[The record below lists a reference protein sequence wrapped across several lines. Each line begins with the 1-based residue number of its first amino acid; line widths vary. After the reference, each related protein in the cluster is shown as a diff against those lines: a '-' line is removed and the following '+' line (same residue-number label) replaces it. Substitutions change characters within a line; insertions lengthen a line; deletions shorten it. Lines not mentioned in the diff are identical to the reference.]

1 MIEAFRVTRSGLT
14 VVPLSDLGKAPRN
27 APTWIQVTGELE
39 GATKQLLLTDLHPDA
54 RDLLEAD
61 DLASGVT
68 RKGEFVLV
76 KASWAVLGPDLKCQE
91 AEFQLLLSDGIVFA
105 LVPKGFPIPG
115 DELIE
120 LTPKDLIRRSGLDA
134 VLWAFWDQLVQKA
147 LEQIRALERSVRD
160 FENKLIE
167 TQLLSREDQVR
178 LFNLGRSLTAIRLSM
193 LPMREQIGALYR
205 YDLEDNRE
213 LYPYFLDLQSNLDR
227 LAAYSGE
234 VREQIAGLLDV
245 NLSMENHR
253 QSLVTKRI
261 SAWAAIV
268 AVPTAITGFF
278 GQNIPFFGYG
288 TELGVLFSLGLISI
302 TSIALFIG
310 FKNRRWL

>member
-1 MIEAFRVTRSGLT
+1 MIEAFRITRSGLT
-14 VVPLSDLGKAPRN
+14 PVRLNDLGGVPRN

-39 GATKQLLLTDLHPDA
+39 YATKQLMLTDLHADA
-54 RDLLEAD
+54 RHLLETE
-61 DLASGVT
+61 DLDSGVT
-68 RKGEFVLV
+68 RRGSFVLM
-76 KASWAVLGPDLKCQE
+76 KSSWAGLDSDLSCRE
-91 AEFQLLLSDGIVFA
+91 AEFQLLLSDGLVFA
-105 LVPKGFPIPG
+105 LVPKNFPVKGG
-115 DELIE
+115 DLVELA
-120 LTPKDLIRRSGLDA
+120 PKELIRRSGLDA

-147 LEQIRALERSVRD
+147 QEQIRSLERSVRD

-178 LFNLGRSLTAIRLSM
+178 LFSLSRSLTAIRLSI

-253 QSLVTKRI
+253 QTLVTKRI

-310 FKNRRWL
+310 FKKRRWL

>member
-1 MIEAFRVTRSGLT
+1 MIEAFRITRSGLT
-14 VVPLSDLGKAPRN
+14 LVRLSELGGFPRN
-27 APTWIQVTGELE
+27 APTWIQASGELE
-39 GATKQLLLTDLHPDA
+39 GAAKQLMLTDLHPDA
-54 RDLLEAD
+54 RHLLETED
-61 DLASGVT
+61 VASGVT
-68 RKGEFVLV
+68 RKGSFVLV
-76 KASWAVLGPDLKCQE
+76 KSSWTGLNPDLSCRE
-91 AEFQLLLSDGIVFA
+91 AEFQLLLSDGFVFA
-105 LVPKGFPIPG
+105 LVPKDFPIKG
-115 DELIE
+115 DELVE
-120 LTPKDLIRRSGLDA
+120 LAPKEMIRRSGLDA
-134 VLWAFWDQLVQKA
+134 VLWAFWDLLVQKA
-147 LEQIRALERSVRD
+147 HEQIRALERSVRD
-160 FENKLIE
+160 LENNLIE
-167 TQLLSREDQVR
+167 TQLLSRGDQVR
-178 LFNLGRSLTAIRLSM
+178 LFRLGRSLTAIRLSM

-253 QSLVTKRI
+253 QTLVTKRI

-288 TELGVLFSLGLISI
+288 TETGVLVSLGLISL
-302 TSIALFIG
+302 TSIALYIG
-310 FKNRRWL
+310 FKKRRWL